1 MSKKESFVCYT
12 EWLQYFDML
21 KTDAERAEIVRA
33 MFLYNIDGTVP
44 DKSTHSTSFMVLFA
58 MMKNQFD
65 RDTEKYQQKVERLRD
80 NAKKSHQANATNCKQ
95 MLPIATNC
103 YQIEGDNVNVND
115 NVNDNEVISNDI
127 TKGAK
132 TRKRFIKPTVEE
144 VREYCQERGNTVD
157 PETFVNFYESKGWV
171 VGKSPM
177 KDWKAAV
184 RNWERSRTEKTPPQ
198 ETYSSFETDEFFQA
212 ALEQT
217 RRAMAVD

>member
-1 MSKKESFVCYT
+1 MSKKESFVFYT
-12 EWLQYFDML
+12 SVWPQLFKML
-21 KTDAERAEIVRA
+21 ENDEERGQLIMVI
-33 MFLYNIDGTVP
+33 IDYVSFGTLP
-44 DKSTHSTSFMVLFA
+44 SGTHSRAFIGAFEI
-58 MMKNQFD
+58 MKEQLD
-65 RDTEKYQQKVERLRD
+65 KDADKYQKTVE
-80 NAKKSHQANATNCKQ
+80 KKREAGKLGWQATAKQ
-95 MLPIATNC
+95 MASKC
-103 YQIEGDNVNVND
+103 QADAKQVSADNDND

-157 PETFVNFYESKGWV
+157 PNTFVNFYESKGWV

-184 RNWERSRTEKTPPQ
+184 RNWERSRTETTPPQ

-212 ALEQT
+212 ALERT